1 MALAL
6 PPGALTGQ
14 DARVARTVLD
24 LLRLLADRVD
34 RGDGGGRADG
44 AGPGGEL
51 EHAATELAGSE
62 SEAGALV
69 LRIRSAM
76 DAGRRRESELAAL
89 VETAREL
96 TSQSDTGGVL
106 DAIVRRARALLGTDL
121 AYLTLYD
128 ADRGDTYMRATAGSV
143 SPRFQAL
150 RLPLGAGLGGLVAAT
165 RNSHWTGN
173 YGEDERYRHTEEID
187 AAVGEEGLVA
197 ICGVPLLVDAE
208 FVGVLFAAN
217 RSARP
222 FAPEEVALLG
232 SLAALAAVS
241 LVQTRQLADIAAALD
256 ALRTA
261 HAAIAEAAAAHDRFA
276 GVVLEG
282 GDVADLAEALGRLL
296 DAWVVVLDADG
307 TPAARFGATPDDGC
321 WAGAV
326 RAADEAPG
334 RLTRAG
340 RAWAVAVVAAGQRL
354 GTLLLGGVP
363 DLDAGQVR
371 TVERA
376 AMVTALVLLF
386 GQREAEA
393 DRRERAEALT
403 ELLAVADRPR
413 PAVLTRLAELGVAAR
428 RPHVLLVCRCAPGR
442 RRAALRDA
450 AAAGGRAGLVAE
462 HEGAVVA
469 LLPGTDP
476 AAAAEPLAH
485 PATPEDPEGA
495 VTVGAAGPV
504 HPAAGL
510 AGALAEARRS
520 AEALLA
526 LGRTGEAAA
535 AADLGFAGLL
545 LGDRPDV
552 AGYVAGVLGPV
563 AEHDA
568 RRGSEL
574 LRTLECYYAAGAS
587 PSRAAAALHVHVNT
601 VAQRLERIGALL
613 GEGWQEPDRALEIQL
628 ALRLHRLGAPGR
640 AD

>member
-1 MALAL
+1 MALHL
-6 PPGALTGQ
+6 PPAALTGQ

-34 RGDGGGRADG
+34 RVDGARADG
-44 AGPGGEL
+44 AGPAGEL

-62 SEAGALV
+62 PEAGALV

-76 DAGRRRESELAAL
+76 DAGRRREVELAAL

-96 TSQSDTGGVL
+96 TSQSDTGVVL

-241 LVQTRQLADIAAALD
+241 LVQTRQLADTAAALD

-307 TPAARFGATPDDGC
+307 TPAARFGGTPDDGC
-321 WAGAV
+321 WAEAV
-326 RAADEAPG
+326 RAADLAPG

-393 DRRERAEALT
+393 DRQERAEALT
-403 ELLAVADRPR
+403 ELLAVADHPR

-442 RRAALRDA
+442 RRAVLRDA

-462 HEGAVVA
+462 HEGTVVA

-485 PATPEDPEGA
+485 PATPEEPEGA

-504 HPAAGL
+504 HPAGGL
-510 AGALAEARRS
+510 AEALVEARRS
-520 AEALLA
+520 AEALVA
-526 LGRTGEAAA
+526 LGRAGEAAA

-601 VAQRLERIGALL
+601 VAQRLERVGVLL

-628 ALRLHRLGAPGR
+628 ALRLHRLGASGR
-640 AD
+640 AV

>member
-1 MALAL
+1 M
-6 PPGALTGQ
+6 
-14 DARVARTVLD
+14 ARTVLD
-24 LLRLLADRVD
+24 LLRLLADRVG
-34 RGDGGGRADG
+34 RTETGGSGPDGRAG
-44 AGPGGEL
+44 AL

-62 SEAGALV
+62 PEAGALV

-76 DAGRRRESELAAL
+76 EAGRRRETELAAL

-96 TSQSDTGGVL
+96 TSQSDTGVVL

-143 SPRFQAL
+143 SRRFQAL

-165 RNSHWTGN
+165 RNPHWTGN
-173 YGEDERYRHTEEID
+173 YGADERYRHTEEID

-222 FAPEEVALLG
+222 FPPEEVALLG

-241 LVQTRQLADIAAALD
+241 LVQTRQLADTAAALD

-282 GDVADLAEALGRLL
+282 GHVADLAEALGRLL
-296 DAWVVVLDADG
+296 DAWVVVLDGDG
-307 TPAARFGATPDDGC
+307 TPAARFGGTPDPAC

-326 RAADEAPG
+326 RAADGAPG

-340 RAWAVAVVAAGQRL
+340 RTWAVAVVAAGQRL

-393 DRRERAEALT
+393 DRRERAGALA
-403 ELLAVADRPR
+403 ELLAAADRPR

-442 RRAALRDA
+442 RRAVLRDA

-469 LLPGTDP
+469 LLPGTDT
-476 AAAAEPLAH
+476 AAAAEPLARA
-485 PATPEDPEGA
+485 ATPEDPDGA

-504 HPAAGL
+504 QPAAGL

-526 LGRTGEAAA
+526 LGRAGEAAA
-535 AADLGFAGLL
+535 APDLGVAGLL

-563 AEHDA
+563 VEHDA
-568 RRGSEL
+568 RRGSDL

-601 VAQRLERIGALL
+601 VAQRLERIGTLL
-613 GEGWQEPDRALEIQL
+613 GAGWQEPDRALEIQL

-640 AD
+640 PG

>member
-1 MALAL
+1 M
-6 PPGALTGQ
+6 
-14 DARVARTVLD
+14 ARTVLD
-24 LLRLLADRVD
+24 LLRLLADRLD
-34 RGDGGGRADG
+34 RADG
-44 AGPGGEL
+44 TGPAGEL
-51 EHAATELAGSE
+51 ERAATELAGSE
-62 SEAGALV
+62 PEAGALV

-76 DAGRRRESELAAL
+76 DAGRRRETELAAL

-165 RNSHWTGN
+165 RTPHWTGN
-173 YGEDERYRHTEEID
+173 YGSDERYRHTEEID

-217 RSARP
+217 RTARP

-241 LVQTRQLADIAAALD
+241 LVQARQLADTAAALD

-296 DAWVVVLDADG
+296 GAWVVVLDPDG
-307 TPAARFGATPDDGC
+307 AAAARFGEVPGPGC
-321 WAGAV
+321 WSAAI

-334 RLTRAG
+334 RLARAEGTGVEGTRAG
-340 RAWAVAVVAAGQRL
+340 GARAEGTWAVAVVAAGQRL
-354 GTLLLGGVP
+354 GTVLLGGVP
-363 DLDAGQVR
+363 ELGAGQVR

-386 GQREAEA
+386 RQREAEA
-393 DRRERAEALT
+393 DRRERAEVLA
-403 ELLAVADRPR
+403 ELLAAADRPR
-413 PAVLTRLAELGVAAR
+413 PAVLTRLGELGVAAR

-442 RRAALRDA
+442 RRAVLRDA

-462 HEGAVVA
+462 HEGAVFA
-469 LLPGTDP
+469 LLPGSDP
-476 AAAAEPLAH
+476 AAVAEPLAR
-485 PATPEDPEGA
+485 PATAEEPDGA

-504 HPAAGL
+504 QPAAGL

-520 AEALLA
+520 AVALLA
-526 LGRTGEAAA
+526 LGRAGEAAA
-535 AADLGFAGLL
+535 APDLGFAGLL

-613 GEGWQEPDRALEIQL
+613 GDGWQEPDRALEIQL
-628 ALRLHRLGAPGR
+628 ALRLHRLGASGRPG
-640 AD
+640 

>member
-1 MALAL
+1 M
-6 PPGALTGQ
+6 
-14 DARVARTVLD
+14 ARTVLD

-34 RGDGGGRADG
+34 RTEAGGAGRDGRAG
-44 AGPGGEL
+44 AL

-62 SEAGALV
+62 PEAGALV

-76 DAGRRRESELAAL
+76 DAGRRRETELAAL

-128 ADRGDTYMRATAGSV
+128 ADGGDTYMRATAGSV

-165 RNSHWTGN
+165 RTPHWTGN

-222 FAPEEVALLG
+222 FAPDEVALLG

-241 LVQTRQLADIAAALD
+241 LVQTRQLADTAAALD

-261 HAAIAEAAAAHDRFA
+261 HAAIAAAAAAHDRFA

-307 TPAARFGATPDDGC
+307 TPAARFGATPDPAR

-326 RAADEAPG
+326 RSADDAPG
-334 RLTRAG
+334 RLTRTG
-340 RAWAVAVVAAGQRL
+340 RTWAVAVVAAGQRL

-363 DLDAGQVR
+363 ELDAGQVR

-393 DRRERAEALT
+393 DRRERAEALG
-403 ELLAVADRPR
+403 ELLAAADRPR

-442 RRAALRDA
+442 RRAVLRDA

-476 AAAAEPLAH
+476 AAAAEPLARAAG
-485 PATPEDPEGA
+485 PDDPDGA
-495 VTVGAAGPV
+495 VTIGAAGPV

-510 AGALAEARRS
+510 AGVLAEARRS

-526 LGRTGEAAA
+526 LGRAGEAAA

-568 RRGSEL
+568 RRGSDL

-601 VAQRLERIGALL
+601 VAQRLERIGTLL
-613 GEGWQEPDRALEIQL
+613 GAGWQEPDRALEIQL

-640 AD
+640 TG

>member
-1 MALAL
+1 M
-6 PPGALTGQ
+6 
-14 DARVARTVLD
+14 ARTVLD

-34 RGDGGGRADG
+34 RVDPVGGRADG
-44 AGPGGEL
+44 AGRDGRAGEL

-62 SEAGALV
+62 PEAGALV

-76 DAGRRRESELAAL
+76 EAGRRRETELAAL

-121 AYLTLYD
+121 AYLTLFD

-165 RNSHWTGN
+165 RNPHWTGN

-241 LVQTRQLADIAAALD
+241 LVQTRQLADTAAALE

-282 GDVADLAEALGRLL
+282 GAVAYLAEALARLL
-296 DAWVVVLDADG
+296 GTWVVVLDAEG
-307 TPAARFGATPDDGC
+307 APAARFGEPPDAGC
-321 WAGAV
+321 WGEAV
-326 RAADEAPG
+326 RAADGAPS
-334 RLTRAG
+334 RLARAG
-340 RAWAVAVVAAGQRL
+340 RVWAAAVVAAGQRL

-363 DLDAGQVR
+363 ELGAGQVR

-393 DRRERAEALT
+393 DRRERAEVLA

-413 PAVLTRLAELGVAAR
+413 PAVVTRLEERGVAAR
-428 RPHVLLVCRCAPGR
+428 RPHVLLVCRCPPAR
-442 RRAALRDA
+442 RRAVLRDA
-450 AAAGGRAGLVAE
+450 AAAGGR
-462 HEGAVVA
+462 
-469 LLPGTDP
+469 
-476 AAAAEPLAH
+476 
-485 PATPEDPEGA
+485 
-495 VTVGAAGPV
+495 
-504 HPAAGL
+504 
-510 AGALAEARRS
+510 
-520 AEALLA
+520 
-526 LGRTGEAAA
+526 
-535 AADLGFAGLL
+535 
-545 LGDRPDV
+545 
-552 AGYVAGVLGPV
+552 
-563 AEHDA
+563 
-568 RRGSEL
+568 
-574 LRTLECYYAAGAS
+574 
-587 PSRAAAALHVHVNT
+587 
-601 VAQRLERIGALL
+601 
-613 GEGWQEPDRALEIQL
+613 
-628 ALRLHRLGAPGR
+628 
-640 AD
+640 